1 MNSNAWTRSSRTMR
15 HGWMT
20 AVAVAFLWPAGA
32 GLMAQEQGVTGST
45 VSLAA
50 GAASLELALA
60 DGEARVISLREGE
73 VLIDGEVQGTYEPGG
88 TLDNSWRSLLTSP
101 ALFEGSGLA
110 DRLAEWVPDASGDAE
125 AASGN
130 ALESLFDRLAED
142 SNRTAAEAVL
152 PETATLDIA
161 GGDVAIAPGRITSL
175 GELSRGVEL
184 LDRQL
189 EVLRGQ
195 VAGLDEN
202 LALVVHDDYSVGA
215 NQLVEGNLAL
225 LSGDLDLGGTVDG
238 DVLVLDGTLTL
249 SSSANVRGDI
259 LQVGGEVIDAG
270 GRVSGEMVSLL
281 AGDAGSLVSGDFEVD
296 LADEDLPVRVN
307 VRSGERGFFGSIG
320 HNIGH
325 AVSGIMAS
333 IVWLLALA
341 VLGFVVVYFFRSR
354 LEVVAQVVRMDTVRA
369 FGVGLAGQ
377 LLVLPVLLLLV
388 VGIVT
393 WLVIPVYAL
402 AVALAIPAGYLAV
415 AHAVGERVEEQR
427 FSWMERFDH
436 LKGSSSYHHVFKG
449 LVFLLAPFAIASA
462 LYLLGGMLGFVR
474 GLMFFA
480 ATVMTWA
487 AVTTGFGAIII
498 TRAGGRRGRASQAD
512 FDDLFSAPESF
523 DDEPEGEASA

>member
-1 MNSNAWTRSSRTMR
+1 MR

-73 VLIDGEVQGTYEPGG
+73 VLIDGEVQGSYEPGG
-88 TLDNSWRSLLTSP
+88 TLDSSWRSLLTSP
-101 ALFEGSGLA
+101 ALFEGPGLA
-110 DRLAEWVPDASGDAE
+110 DRLAGWMPDVSGDAE
-125 AASGN
+125 VASGT

-142 SNRTAAEAVL
+142 SNRTAAAAVI
-152 PETATLDIA
+152 PQSATIDLS
-161 GGDVAIAPGRITSL
+161 GGGQVAIAPGRITSL
-175 GELSRGVEL
+175 GELTRGVEL
-184 LDRQL
+184 LSRQL
-189 EVLRGQ
+189 QVLGGQ
-195 VAGLDEN
+195 VAGLEEN
-202 LALVVHDDYSVGA
+202 LALVVHDDYTVGA
-215 NQLVEGNLAL
+215 NQLVEGSLAL
-225 LSGDLDLGGTVDG
+225 LSGELDLEGTVDG

-249 SSSANVRGDI
+249 SRSANVTGDI
-259 LQVGGEVIDAG
+259 LQVGGDVIDAG

-281 AGDAGSLVSGDFEVD
+281 AGELGDLVSDFEVD
-296 LADEDLPVRVN
+296 LADEIDRPVRVN
-307 VRSGERGFFGSIG
+307 VRSNQRGFFGSIG

-325 AVSGIMAS
+325 AIGGVMAS
-333 IVWLLALA
+333 VVWLLALA

-354 LEVVAQVVRMDTVRA
+354 LEVAAAVVRMDTVRS

-377 LLVLPVLLLLV
+377 LLVLPILLLLV

-415 AHAVGERVEEQR
+415 AHAVGEGVQEQR
-427 FSWMERFDH
+427 FDWMDRFN
-436 LKGSSSYHHVFKG
+436 LRRGSSYHYVFIG
-449 LVFLLAPFAIASA
+449 LFFLLAPFAIASV

-480 ATVMTWA
+480 ATVLTWA

-498 TRAGGRRGRASQAD
+498 TRGGGRKGRASQAD
-512 FDDLFSAPESF
+512 FDDLFSTPDSFES
-523 DDEPEGEASA
+523 ESEGEASA

>member
-1 MNSNAWTRSSRTMR
+1 MR
-15 HGWMT
+15 RGWMV

-32 GLMAQEQGVTGST
+32 GLLAQEQGVTGST

-50 GAASLELALA
+50 GAASLELALT
-60 DGEARVISLREGE
+60 DGGTRVISLREGE

-101 ALFEGSGLA
+101 ALFDGAGLA
-110 DRLAEWVPDASGDAE
+110 DRLAEWVPDANGNAE
-125 AASGN
+125 ASSGS
-130 ALESLFDRLAED
+130 ALEALFDRLAEN
-142 SNRTAAEAVL
+142 SNRTVAAAL
-152 PETATLDIA
+152 PEAATIDVS
-161 GGDVAIAPGRITSL
+161 GGGQVPIAPGRITSL
-175 GELSRGVEL
+175 GELTRGVEL
-184 LDRQL
+184 LGRQL

-195 VAGLDEN
+195 VAGLEEG
-202 LALVVHDDYSVGA
+202 LALVVHDDYTVAA

-225 LSGDLDLGGTVDG
+225 LSGDLDLKGTVDG

-249 SSSANVRGDI
+249 GPSANVTGDI
-259 LQVGGEVIDAG
+259 LQVGGDIVDAG
-270 GRVSGEMVSLL
+270 GSVSGEMVSLL
-281 AGDAGSLVSGDFEVD
+281 AGDLGSLVSGDFEVD
-296 LADEDLPVRVN
+296 IAEEIDVPVRVN
-307 VRSGERGFFGSIG
+307 VRSGDRGFFGSIG

-325 AVSGIMAS
+325 AISGIMAS
-333 IVWLLALA
+333 IVWLLALS

-354 LEVVAQVVRMDTVRA
+354 LEVAAGVIRTDTVRS

-415 AHAVGERVEEQR
+415 AYAVGEAVEEQR
-427 FSWMERFDH
+427 FDWMERFNN
-436 LKGSSSYHHVFKG
+436 LRGSSSYHYVFKG
-449 LVFLLAPFAIASA
+449 LLFLLAPFAIGSA

-480 ATVMTWA
+480 AGVLTWA

-498 TRAGGRRGRASQAD
+498 TRAGGRRGRAAQAE
-512 FDDLFSAPESF
+512 FDDLFSASDAF
-523 DDEPEGEASA
+523 DSEGEASA

>member
-1 MNSNAWTRSSRTMR
+1 MR
-15 HGWMT
+15 RGWMV

-32 GLMAQEQGVTGST
+32 GLLAQEQGVTGST

-50 GAASLELALA
+50 GAASLELALT
-60 DGEARVISLREGE
+60 DGGTRVISLREGE
-73 VLIDGEVQGTYEPGG
+73 VLVDGEVQGTYEPGG

-101 ALFEGSGLA
+101 ALFDGAGLA

-125 AASGN
+125 ASSGT
-130 ALESLFDRLAED
+130 ALEALFDRLAEN
-142 SNRTAAEAVL
+142 SNRTVAAAL
-152 PETATLDIA
+152 PETATIDVA
-161 GGDVAIAPGRITSL
+161 GGGQVPIAPGRITSL
-175 GELSRGVEL
+175 GELTRGVEL

-189 EVLRGQ
+189 EILRGQ
-195 VAGLDEN
+195 VAGLEEG
-202 LALVVHDDYSVGA
+202 LALVVHDDYTVAA

-225 LSGDLDLGGTVDG
+225 LSGDLDLKGTVDG

-249 SSSANVRGDI
+249 GPTADVAGDI
-259 LQVGGEVIDAG
+259 LQVGGDIVDAG
-270 GRVSGEMVSLL
+270 GSVSGEMVSLL
-281 AGDAGSLVSGDFEVD
+281 AGDLASLVSGDFEVD
-296 LADEDLPVRVN
+296 IADETDVPVRVN
-307 VRSGERGFFGSIG
+307 VRSGDRGFFGSIG

-325 AVSGIMAS
+325 AISGIMAA
-333 IVWLLALA
+333 IVWLLALS

-354 LEVVAQVVRMDTVRA
+354 LEVAAGVIRTDTVRS

-415 AHAVGERVEEQR
+415 AHAVGEAVEEQR
-427 FSWMERFDH
+427 FDWMERFNN
-436 LKGSSSYHHVFKG
+436 LRGSSSYHYVFKG
-449 LVFLLAPFAIASA
+449 LLFLLAPFAIGSA

-480 ATVMTWA
+480 AGVLTWA

-498 TRAGGRRGRASQAD
+498 TRAGGRRGRAAQAE
-512 FDDLFSAPESF
+512 FDDLFSASDAF
-523 DDEPEGEASA
+523 DSEGEASA

>member
-1 MNSNAWTRSSRTMR
+1 MR

-45 VSLAA
+45 VSLAS

-60 DGEARVISLREGE
+60 DGKAQVISLREGE
-73 VLIDGEVQGTYEPGG
+73 LLIDGEVQGSFEPGG
-88 TLDNSWRSLLTSP
+88 TLDSSWRSLLTSP

-110 DRLAEWVPDASGDAE
+110 DRLAEWVPESSGDAE
-125 AASGN
+125 TASGN
-130 ALESLFDRLAED
+130 ALESLFDRLAEN
-142 SNRTAAEAVL
+142 SNRTVAAAL
-152 PETATLDIA
+152 PQTATIDLS

-175 GELSRGVEL
+175 GELTRGVEL
-184 LDRQL
+184 LGRQL
-189 EVLRGQ
+189 EVLGGQ
-195 VAGLDEN
+195 VAGLEDN
-202 LALVVHDDYSVGA
+202 LALLVHDDYTVGS

-225 LSGDLDLGGTVDG
+225 LSGDLDLEGTVDG

-249 SSSANVRGDI
+249 GSSANVTGDI
-259 LQVGGEVIDAG
+259 LQVGGDVIDAG

-281 AGDAGSLVSGDFEVD
+281 AGDLGSLVAGD
-296 LADEDLPVRVN
+296 LAVEIVDEIDVPVRLN
-307 VRSGERGFFGSIG
+307 VRSGQRGFVGSIG

-325 AVSGIMAS
+325 AIGGIMEAV
-333 IVWLLALA
+333 VWLLALA

-354 LEVVAQVVRMDTVRA
+354 LEVAAEVVRMDTVRS

-415 AHAVGERVEEQR
+415 AHAVGERIQEQR
-427 FSWMERFDH
+427 FDWMERFND
-436 LKGSSSYHHVFKG
+436 LKGSSSYHYVFKG

-480 ATVMTWA
+480 ATVLTWA

-498 TRAGGRRGRASQAD
+498 TRGGGRRGRATQAD
-512 FDDLFSAPESF
+512 FDDLFSAPDSFES
-523 DDEPEGEASA
+523 EGEASA